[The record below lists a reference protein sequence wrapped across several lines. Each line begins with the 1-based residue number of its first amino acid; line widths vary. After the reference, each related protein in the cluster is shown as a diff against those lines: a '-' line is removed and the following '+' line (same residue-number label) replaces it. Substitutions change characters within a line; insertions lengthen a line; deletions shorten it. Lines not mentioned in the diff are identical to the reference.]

1 MSDRELY
8 LKELNEQGRT
18 LFSCDKY
25 VEAIEKYK
33 KAIEHDP
40 MYLPTYFNA
49 CEAYIMNDD
58 FDEAKKMM
66 KKVLLIDKNNGEVYF
81 HLGNIA
87 LLEGDTE
94 EGKIQYAKAINCEYD
109 IPQIYINLA
118 SVAEEN
124 DEWELAISY
133 YTKAIVRDKT
143 CYSAKIRK
151 IQIYMMMKKDSEA
164 LNAAENLIDTNPEI
178 FEGHHYKFSV
188 LATMGKLDEATAVLD
203 KAQRLFPDDHGF
215 VLDRV
220 KLYELQGK
228 YNDALSLLETIAES
242 AIPSGVI
249 CIERAQLLMALGKI
263 DEAQQLL
270 ETHKGNDEYVSE
282 ILKALIPIY
291 IEKKNYK
298 GILSCTEKTLELEE
312 YDSNYFSALYF
323 KAYALKMEG
332 RQEDAN
338 TAYKD
343 ASKIMQQACSV
354 NSGVLDLYIYRA
366 ICYRELKEYEKA
378 HEMLDYV
385 AAVDENIAEIYYVR
399 HLIYLDEND
408 SRATE
413 ELNKAKSLDPQVA
426 AIFGE

>member
-1 MSDRELY
+1 MVKDEIY

-40 MYLPTYFNA
+40 MYLPSYFNA
-49 CEAYIMNDD
+49 CEAFIMNDD
-58 FDEAKKMM
+58 FNEAKKMM
-66 KKVLLIDKNNGEVYF
+66 KKVLLVDKNNGEAYF

-87 LLEGDTE
+87 LLENDTE
-94 EGKIQYAKAINCEYD
+94 EGKLQYAKAINCEYD

-151 IQIYMMMKKDSEA
+151 IQIYMMMKKNSEA
-164 LNAAENLIDTNPEI
+164 LNAAEDLIDTNPEI
-178 FEGHHYKFSV
+178 FEGHHYKFTL
-188 LATMGKLDEATAVLD
+188 LATMGKLDEASAVLD
-203 KAQRLFPDDHGF
+203 KAQRLYPDDHGF

-228 YNDALSLLETIAES
+228 YNDALALLESIADS

-249 CIERAQLLMALGKI
+249 CIEQAQLFMALGKT

-270 ETHKGNDEYVSE
+270 EKYNGNDEYISE
-282 ILKALIPIY
+282 IQKALIPIY
-291 IEKKNYK
+291 IEKKNYNSL
-298 GILSCTEKTLELEE
+298 LSCAEKILKLEE

-323 KAYALKMEG
+323 KAFALKMDG
-332 RQEDAN
+332 QQEKAIVAYRDAAK
-338 TAYKD
+338 T
-343 ASKIMQQACSV
+343 MQQACSV

-385 AAVDENIAEIYYVR
+385 ASVDENIAEIYYVR
-399 HLIYLDEND
+399 HLIYSDEND
-408 SRATE
+408 PRSVE
-413 ELNKAKSLDPQVA
+413 ELNKAKTLDPKVA
-426 AIFGE
+426 AVFGE